1 MEVGIITIVLEACF
15 FFLSLT
21 FNFICENGSKV
32 GFYLVSV
39 PLQTFYQVLVL
50 ELLDE
55 AVFST
60 YNHVFIRTQST
71 SKQ

>member
-15 FFLSLT
+15 FLKLNISFIFLLR
-21 FNFICENGSKV
+21 KR
-32 GFYLVSV
+32 

-50 ELLDE
+50 EL
-55 AVFST
+55 FST
-60 YNHVFIRTQST
+60 YNHVFIHTQST